1 MLNCEVIA
9 AIENTNLDVKIDR
22 LMKMLTVFENVRC
35 LLMFFMLNY
44 QHKEILVLIIWYSS
58 KINLR

>member
-1 MLNCEVIA
+1 MLNCEVIV

-35 LLMFFMLNY
+35 LLCSAMCSLC
-44 QHKEILVLIIWYSS
+44 QITSTKKS
-58 KINLR
+58 

>member
-1 MLNCEVIA
+1 MLNCEVIV

-44 QHKEILVLIIWYSS
+44 QHKEILVLII
-58 KINLR
+58 